1 MGYRVYD
8 LARQGTTVDL
18 FGPDAFSIENGK
30 KDGVYHITYVIS
42 KAKMEALSPERGLG
56 YPSGTCRWIRAFV
69 ADQV

>member
-42 KAKMEALSPERGLG
+42 KAKMEALSHRIVIQH
-56 YPSGTCRWIRAFV
+56 PSI
-69 ADQV
+69 